1 LHSPNIV
8 LLGVST
14 VHGNTDAENTRK
26 NAARCLHAF
35 GAPPNIQVHP
45 GATKPLLR
53 PARTD
58 PEIHGIDVR
67 SYDFVMSIS
76 SWENLNLIGRD

>member
-1 LHSPNIV
+1 VTAILLALHSPSLE

-14 VHGNTDAENTRK
+14 VHGNANADCTRK

-35 GAPPNIQVHP
+35 GAPNHIQVYP
-45 GATKPLLR
+45 GAVQPLIR
-53 PARTD
+53 PAKAD

-67 SYDFVMSIS
+67 T
-76 SWENLNLIGRD
+76 LILRLKSV